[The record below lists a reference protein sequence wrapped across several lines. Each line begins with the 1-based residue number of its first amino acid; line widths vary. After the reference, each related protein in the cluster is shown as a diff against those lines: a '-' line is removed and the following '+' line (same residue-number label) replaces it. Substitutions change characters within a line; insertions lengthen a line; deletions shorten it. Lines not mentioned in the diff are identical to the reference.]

1 MKPNMWRL
9 ISECVENGVRVG
21 YARAHK
27 HSDDPGENVIKHE
40 IEEAIMNEIGDYF
53 LFDEVK

>member
-1 MKPNMWRL
+1 MRPNAHKL
-9 ISECVENGVRVG
+9 ISDCIERGIARG

-40 IEEAIMNEIGDYF
+40 IEEAIMNEISDYF
-53 LFDEVK
+53 LFDEQK